1 MAPIHGAAL
10 GPSALAKPSPADG
23 APPGREGAST
33 SPLPWKPWR
42 LPLGPACSF
51 HGCSSFLSIPTWYLI
66 HTVEVTLERVDVDR
80 PEAAERSEPGVYL
93 HEWLGPDPVK
103 TPL

>member
-1 MAPIHGAAL
+1 M
-10 GPSALAKPSPADG
+10 
-23 APPGREGAST
+23 
-33 SPLPWKPWR
+33 
-42 LPLGPACSF
+42 
-51 HGCSSFLSIPTWYLI
+51 

-103 TPL
+103 TPLRINARLHEACLAQHPQVFGNRGLRQSQLLFDITDGSLRGCEQTQDGAAVRLGNDGKC